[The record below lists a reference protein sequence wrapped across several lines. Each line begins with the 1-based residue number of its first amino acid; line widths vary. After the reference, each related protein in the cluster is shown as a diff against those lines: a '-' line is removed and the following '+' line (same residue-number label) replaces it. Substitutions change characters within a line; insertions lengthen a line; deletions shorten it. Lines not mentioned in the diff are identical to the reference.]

1 LAPVTDQAKPRL
13 RRTWPQR
20 LVVVASL
27 LVIVSAVASA
37 RTVQY
42 VEEVWEEVPR
52 VDISHTGT
60 VRYGQELLRTDTE
73 PGEPVNF
80 LIVGTDSGADVADPA
95 AAAQASGV
103 ATSGKSLADVIMLV
117 RLDPNA
123 KSAWVL
129 SIPRDLWAE
138 IPGAQ
143 DHKINSA
150 FYIGGASL
158 LVETITSMFDVEI
171 NHYVQMDFAGFQQVV
186 DSLGGVPVWFPHPVR
201 DPKSHL
207 NITEPGCHVLEG
219 EQALQY
225 VRSRRYT
232 EQVDGGWRIT
242 GGDDFSRI
250 ARQQDFLVLA
260 LDRAI
265 SRGARNP
272 TTIAGMIEAGV
283 AFVTIDQ
290 DLTLGELVSLAQ
302 DFSDFNP
309 ENLQRQRLEVYT
321 LFWPDGRY
329 KGEAARRQAN
339 EPILDIFRG
348 EADSLSPSEVSL
360 TVAGFNEFNRE
371 EASTSLAG
379 EGFEVLGSVASPAI
393 PETVVLH
400 GPDDAEAAMTVARYL
415 EPVPYVVPDD
425 GVDGVVVVLGADYGG
440 VLFAFQEPMS
450 VVRDQ
455 VRARGFPP
463 ILPDPAAEF
472 SPVATG
478 SATQAPA
485 TSGMALVGGPVG
497 ASAATA
503 GGQRVLGAMFSGGA
517 HVLAAALGGGSVVEG
532 ADFVAAQSTETDTEP
547 VSILGRPPEG
557 ESCG

>member
-1 LAPVTDQAKPRL
+1 M

-42 VEEVWEEVPR
+42 VEEVWEQVDRVP
-52 VDISHTGT
+52 VTGT
-60 VRYGQELLRTDTE
+60 VQYGQELLRTDTE

-80 LIVGTDSGADVADPA
+80 LIVGTDSGTDVVDTA

-103 ATSGKSLADVIMLV
+103 STINKSLADVIMLL
-117 RLDPNA
+117 RLDPKA

-201 DPKSHL
+201 DPKSKL
-207 NITEPGCHVLEG
+207 NITEPGCHVLGG

-232 EQVDGGWRIT
+232 ELIDGSWRIT

-272 TTIAGMIEAGV
+272 ATIAGMIEAG
-283 AFVTIDQ
+283 ATFVTIDQ

-329 KGEAARRQAN
+329 KGEAAYRQAN
-339 EPILDIFRG
+339 EPILDVFRG
-348 EADSLSPSEVSL
+348 EEDSLSPSEVSL
-360 TVAGFNEFNRE
+360 TVAGLNDFSRE
-371 EASTSLAG
+371 DASASLAG
-379 EGFEVLGSVASPAI
+379 EGFDVQGTLSSPAI

-400 GPDDAEAAMTVARYL
+400 GPDDARAAMTVARYL
-415 EPVPYVVPDD
+415 EPVPYVVADD
-425 GVDGVVVVLGADYGG
+425 GVDGVVVVLGADYRG

-455 VRARGFPP
+455 VRARGIPP
-463 ILPDPAAEF
+463 VRPDPAAGF

-478 SATQAPA
+478 SAAPA
-485 TSGMALVGGPVG
+485 PAASGAAFVGGPVG
-497 ASAATA
+497 ANAALA
-503 GGQRVLGAMFSGGA
+503 GPRILGAVLTGGPA
-517 HVLAAALGGGSVVEG
+517 TLGAVLVGGSVAGG
-532 ADFVAAQSTETDTEP
+532 ADLVAAQSTETDADP
-547 VSILGRPPEG
+547 VTIQGRPPEG

>member
-1 LAPVTDQAKPRL
+1 VTDQAKPRL

>member
-1 LAPVTDQAKPRL
+1 M

-42 VEEVWEEVPR
+42 VEEVWEQVDRVP
-52 VDISHTGT
+52 VTGT
-60 VRYGQELLRTDTE
+60 VQYGQELLRTDTE

-80 LIVGTDSGADVADPA
+80 LIVGTDSGTDVVDTA

-103 ATSGKSLADVIMLV
+103 STINKSLADVIMLL
-117 RLDPNA
+117 RLDPKA

-201 DPKSHL
+201 DPKSKL
-207 NITEPGCHVLEG
+207 NITEPGCHVLGG

-232 EQVDGGWRIT
+232 ELIDGSWRIT

-272 TTIAGMIEAGV
+272 ATIAGMIEAG
-283 AFVTIDQ
+283 ATFVTIDQ

-329 KGEAARRQAN
+329 KGEAAYRQAN
-339 EPILDIFRG
+339 EPILDVFRG
-348 EADSLSPSEVSL
+348 EEDSLSPSEVSL
-360 TVAGFNEFNRE
+360 TVAGFNDFSRE
-371 EASTSLAG
+371 DASASLAG
-379 EGFEVLGSVASPAI
+379 EGFDVQGSLSSPAI

-400 GPDDAEAAMTVARYL
+400 GPDDARAAMTVARYL
-415 EPVPYVVPDD
+415 EPVPYVVADD
-425 GVDGVVVVLGADYGG
+425 GVDGVVVVLGADYRG

-455 VRARGFPP
+455 VRARGIPP
-463 ILPDPAAEF
+463 VRPDPAAGF

-478 SATQAPA
+478 SAAPA
-485 TSGMALVGGPVG
+485 PAASGAAFVGGPVG
-497 ASAATA
+497 ANAALA
-503 GGQRVLGAMFSGGA
+503 GPRILGAVLTGGPA
-517 HVLAAALGGGSVVEG
+517 TLGAVLVGGSVAGG
-532 ADFVAAQSTETDTEP
+532 ADLVAAQSTETDADP
-547 VSILGRPPEG
+547 VTIQGRPPEG

>member
-1 LAPVTDQAKPRL
+1 M
-13 RRTWPQR
+13 
-20 LVVVASL
+20 VVASL

-42 VEEVWEEVPR
+42 VEEVWEQVNRVP
-52 VDISHTGT
+52 VTGT
-60 VRYGQELLRTDTE
+60 VQYGSELLRTDTE

-80 LIVGTDSGADVADPA
+80 LIVGTDSGTDIADTT

-103 ATSGKSLADVIMLV
+103 ATIGKSLADVIMLL
-117 RLDPNA
+117 RLDPKA

-201 DPKSHL
+201 DPKSKL

-232 EQVDGGWRIT
+232 ELIDGRWRIT

-272 TTIAGMIEAGV
+272 ATIAGMIEAG
-283 AFVTIDQ
+283 ASFVTIDQ

-329 KGEAARRQAN
+329 KGEAAYRQAN

-360 TVAGFNEFNRE
+360 TVAGFNDFSRE
-371 EASTSLAG
+371 DASTSLAG
-379 EGFEVLGSVASPAI
+379 EGFDVQGSLSSPAI

-400 GPDDAEAAMTVARYL
+400 GPNDAKAAMTVARYL
-415 EPVPYVVPDD
+415 EPVPYVVADD
-425 GVDGVVVVLGADYGG
+425 GVGGVVVVLGADYGG

-455 VRARGFPP
+455 VRARGIPP
-463 ILPDPAAEF
+463 VRPDPAAGF
-472 SPVATG
+472 SPVAAG
-478 SATQAPA
+478 SAAPAPA
-485 TSGMALVGGPVG
+485 TSGAALAGGPVG
-497 ASAATA
+497 ANAAMA
-503 GGQRVLGAMFSGGA
+503 GGPHVLGAMLTGGPA
-517 HVLAAALGGGSVVEG
+517 TLGAVLAGGSVAG
-532 ADFVAAQSTETDTEP
+532 AADLVAAQSTETDAEP
-547 VSILGRPPEG
+547 ATILGRPPEG

>member
-1 LAPVTDQAKPRL
+1 MTDQGKPRL

-52 VDISHTGT
+52 VDINDTGT
-60 VRYGQELLRTDTE
+60 VRYGSQLLRTDTE

-80 LIVGTDSGADVADPA
+80 LIVGTDIGDDTADTAV
-95 AAAQASGV
+95 AAQASGV
-103 ATSGKSLADVIMLV
+103 ATIGKSLADVIMLL
-117 RLDPNA
+117 RLDPKA

-158 LVETITSMFDVEI
+158 LVETITSMFDVEV

-186 DSLGGVPVWFPHPVR
+186 DSLGGVPVWFPHPAR
-201 DPKSHL
+201 DPKSKL
-207 NITEPGCHVLEG
+207 DVTEPGCHVLGG

-225 VRSRRYT
+225 VRSRTYT
-232 EQVDGGWRIT
+232 ELIDGRWRIT

-272 TTIAGMIEAGV
+272 TTIAGMIEAGA

-321 LFWPDGRY
+321 LWWPDGRY
-329 KGEAARRQAN
+329 KGEAALRQAN
-339 EPILDIFRG
+339 EPILDVFRG
-348 EADSLSPSEVSL
+348 EADSLNPSEVSL

-371 EASTSLAG
+371 DASTSLAG
-379 EGFEVLGSVASPAI
+379 EGFEVLGSLTAPAI

-472 SPVATG
+472 SSVATG
-478 SATQAPA
+478 SAAHAPGA
-485 TSGMALVGGPVG
+485 SGVALVGGPVG

-503 GGQRVLGAMFSGGA
+503 GGQRVLAAMLSGGA
-517 HVLAAALGGGSVVEG
+517 HVLATALGEGSAVGG
-532 ADFVAAQSTETDTEP
+532 ADFVAAQSTEMDSEP
-547 VSILGRPPEG
+547 VTILGRPPEG

>member
-1 LAPVTDQAKPRL
+1 M
-13 RRTWPQR
+13 
-20 LVVVASL
+20 VVASL
-27 LVIVSAVASA
+27 LVIVSAVALA

-42 VEEVWEEVPR
+42 VEEVWEQVDRVP
-52 VDISHTGT
+52 VTGT
-60 VRYGQELLRTDTE
+60 VQYGQELLRTDTE

-80 LIVGTDSGADVADPA
+80 LIVGTDSGTDVVDTA

-103 ATSGKSLADVIMLV
+103 STINRSLADVIMLL
-117 RLDPNA
+117 RLDPKA

-150 FYIGGASL
+150 FYVGGASL

-201 DPKSHL
+201 DPKSKL
-207 NITEPGCHVLEG
+207 NITEPGCHVLGG

-232 EQVDGGWRIT
+232 ELIDGSWRIT

-272 TTIAGMIEAGV
+272 ATIVGMIEAGAAFV
-283 AFVTIDQ
+283 AFDQ
-290 DLTLGELVSLAQ
+290 DVTLGELVSLAQ

-329 KGEAARRQAN
+329 KGEAALRQAN
-339 EPILDIFRG
+339 EPILDVFRG

-360 TVAGFNEFNRE
+360 TVAGFNDFSRE
-371 EASTSLAG
+371 DASASLAG
-379 EGFEVLGSVASPAI
+379 EGFDVQGSLSSPAI

-400 GPDDAEAAMTVARYL
+400 GPDDARAALTVARYL
-415 EPVPYVVPDD
+415 EPVPYVVADAS
-425 GVDGVVVVLGADYGG
+425 VDGVVVVLGVDYRG

-455 VRARGFPP
+455 VRARGIPP
-463 ILPDPAAEF
+463 VRPDPAAGF
-472 SPVATG
+472 SPVARG
-478 SATQAPA
+478 SAAPAPA
-485 TSGMALVGGPVG
+485 TSGADIAGGPVG
-497 ASAATA
+497 ASAALA
-503 GGQRVLGAMFSGGA
+503 GGPHILGAMLTGGPA
-517 HVLAAALGGGSVVEG
+517 TLGAWLVGGLVGGG
-532 ADFVAAQSTETDTEP
+532 ADFVAAQSTETDADP
-547 VSILGRPPEG
+547 VTILGRPPEG

>member
-1 LAPVTDQAKPRL
+1 MTDQGKPRL

-42 VEEVWEEVPR
+42 VEEVWEEYRPVYFP
-52 VDISHTGT
+52 DT
-60 VRYGQELLRTDTE
+60 VQYGRDLLVTDTE

-80 LIVGTDSGADVADPA
+80 LLVGIDSSIDVRPDAETDGAG
-95 AAAQASGV
+95 GV
-103 ATSGKSLADVIMLV
+103 AAGGRALADVIMLV
-117 RLDPNA
+117 RLDPGA

-150 FYIGGASL
+150 LLIGGAPL
-158 LVETITSMFDVEI
+158 LVATVRSMFDVEI
-171 NHYVQMDFAGFQQVV
+171 NHYVEMDFAGFEQVV
-186 DSLGGVPVWFPHPVR
+186 DTLGGVPVWFPNPAR
-201 DPKSHL
+201 DPKSKL
-207 NITEPGCHVLEG
+207 NIETPGCHVLGG

-225 VRSRRYT
+225 VRSRTYT
-232 EQVDGGWRIT
+232 EFIDGRWRIT

-272 TTIAGMIEAGV
+272 TTIVGMIEAGAAFV
-283 AFVTIDQ
+283 AFDQ
-290 DLTLGELVSLAQ
+290 DVTLGELVSLAQ

-309 ENLQRQRLEVYT
+309 ENLQRKRLEVYT

-329 KGEAARRQAN
+329 KGEAAYRQAN
-339 EPILDIFRG
+339 EPILDVFRG
-348 EADSLSPSEVSL
+348 EEDSLSPSEVSL
-360 TVAGFNEFNRE
+360 TVAGLNDFSRE
-371 EASTSLAG
+371 DASASLAG
-379 EGFEVLGSVASPAI
+379 EGFDVQGTLSSPAI

-400 GPDDAEAAMTVARYL
+400 GPDDARAAMTVARYL
-415 EPVPYVVPDD
+415 EPVPYVVADD
-425 GVDGVVVVLGADYGG
+425 GVDGVVVVLGADYRG

-455 VRARGFPP
+455 VRARGIPP
-463 ILPDPAAEF
+463 VRPDPAAGF

-478 SATQAPA
+478 SAAPA
-485 TSGMALVGGPVG
+485 PAASGAAFVGGPVG
-497 ASAATA
+497 ANAALA
-503 GGQRVLGAMFSGGA
+503 GPRILGAVLTGGPA
-517 HVLAAALGGGSVVEG
+517 TLGAVLVGGSVAGG
-532 ADFVAAQSTETDTEP
+532 ADLVAAQSTETDADP
-547 VSILGRPPEG
+547 VTILGRPPEG

>member
-1 LAPVTDQAKPRL
+1 MTDQGKPRL

-27 LVIVSAVASA
+27 LVIVSALASA

-42 VEEVWEEVPR
+42 VEEVWEQIDRVP
-52 VDISHTGT
+52 VTGT
-60 VRYGQELLRTDTE
+60 VQYGQELLRPDTE

-80 LIVGTDSGADVADPA
+80 LIVGTDSGTDVASTA
-95 AAAQASGV
+95 AAAQAGGV
-103 ATSGKSLADVIMLV
+103 ATSGKSLADVIMLLH
-117 RLDPNA
+117 LDPKA

-207 NITEPGCHVLEG
+207 NITEPGCHVLGG

-232 EQVDGGWRIT
+232 EQIDGSWRIT

-272 TTIAGMIEAGV
+272 TTIAGMIEAGA

-290 DLTLGELVSLAQ
+290 ALTLGELVSLAQ

-329 KGEAARRQAN
+329 KGEAALRQAN
-339 EPILDIFRG
+339 EPILDVFRG
-348 EADSLSPSEVSL
+348 EADSLSPSEVTL
-360 TVAGFNEFNRE
+360 TVAGFNEFNLE
-371 EASTSLAG
+371 EASASLAG
-379 EGFEVLGSVASPAI
+379 EGFQVLGSLSSPAL

-400 GPDDAEAAMTVARYL
+400 GPGHAEAAMTVARYL
-415 EPVPYVVPDD
+415 EPVPYVVSDD
-425 GVDGVVVVLGADYGG
+425 DVDGVVVVLGADYGG

-455 VRARGFPP
+455 VRARGNPA
-463 ILPDPAAEF
+463 ILPDPAEWS
-472 SPVATG
+472 SPVAAG
-478 SATQAPA
+478 SAARAPA
-485 TSGMALVGGPVG
+485 TSGAASVGGPVG

-503 GGQRVLGAMFSGGA
+503 GGTQALAAILSGGA
-517 HVLAAALGGGSVVEG
+517 HVLGAALGGGSVVGG
-532 ADFVAAQSTETDTEP
+532 ADLVAAQSTGTEAEP
-547 VSILGRPPEG
+547 VTILGRPPEG

>member
-1 LAPVTDQAKPRL
+1 M
-13 RRTWPQR
+13 
-20 LVVVASL
+20 VVASL

-80 LIVGTDSGADVADPA
+80 LIVGTDSGTDVADTA

-103 ATSGKSLADVIMLV
+103 ATSGKSLADVIMLL

-207 NITEPGCHVLEG
+207 NITEPGCHVLGG

-232 EQVDGGWRIT
+232 ELIDGRWRIT

-272 TTIAGMIEAGV
+272 TTIAGMIEAGA

-329 KGEAARRQAN
+329 KGEAALRRAN
-339 EPILDIFRG
+339 EPILDVFRG
-348 EADSLSPSEVSL
+348 EADSLSPSEVTL
-360 TVAGFNEFNRE
+360 TVAGFNEFNRA
-371 EASTSLAG
+371 EASASLAS
-379 EGFEVLGSVASPAI
+379 EGFEVLGTLSSPAL

-400 GPDDAEAAMTVARYL
+400 GPGDAEAAMTVARYL
-415 EPVPYVVPDD
+415 EPVPYVVSDD

-463 ILPDPAAEF
+463 ILPDPAVGF

-478 SATQAPA
+478 SAAQAPA
-485 TSGMALVGGPVG
+485 VSGVASVGGPVG
-497 ASAATA
+497 ASAARA
-503 GGQRVLGAMFSGGA
+503 GGPHVLGAMLSGGA
-517 HVLAAALGGGSVVEG
+517 HVLGAALGGGSVVGG
-532 ADFVAAQSTETDTEP
+532 ADLVAAQSTEADAEP
-547 VSILGRPPEG
+547 VTILGRPPEG

>member
-1 LAPVTDQAKPRL
+1 MTDQGKPRL

-27 LVIVSAVASA
+27 LVIVSALASA

-42 VEEVWEEVPR
+42 VEEVWEQIDRVP
-52 VDISHTGT
+52 VTGT
-60 VRYGQELLRTDTE
+60 VQYGQELLRPDTE

-80 LIVGTDSGADVADPA
+80 LIVGTDSGTDVASTA
-95 AAAQASGV
+95 AAAQAGGV
-103 ATSGKSLADVIMLV
+103 ATSGKSLADVIMLLH
-117 RLDPNA
+117 LDPKA

-207 NITEPGCHVLEG
+207 NITEPGCHVLGG

-232 EQVDGGWRIT
+232 EQIDGSWRIT

-272 TTIAGMIEAGV
+272 TTIAGMIEAGA

-290 DLTLGELVSLAQ
+290 ALTLGELVSLAQ

-329 KGEAARRQAN
+329 KGEAALRRAN
-339 EPILDIFRG
+339 EPILDVFRG
-348 EADSLSPSEVSL
+348 EADSLSPSEVTL
-360 TVAGFNEFNRE
+360 TVAGFNEFNLE
-371 EASTSLAG
+371 EASASLAG
-379 EGFEVLGSVASPAI
+379 EGFQVLGSLSSPAL

-400 GPDDAEAAMTVARYL
+400 GPGHAEAAMTVARYL
-415 EPVPYVVPDD
+415 EPVPYVVSDD
-425 GVDGVVVVLGADYGG
+425 DVDGVVVVLGADYGG

-455 VRARGFPP
+455 VRARGNPA
-463 ILPDPAAEF
+463 ILPDPAEWS
-472 SPVATG
+472 SPVAAG
-478 SATQAPA
+478 SAARVPA
-485 TSGMALVGGPVG
+485 TSGAASVGGPVG

-503 GGQRVLGAMFSGGA
+503 GGTQALAAMLSGGA
-517 HVLAAALGGGSVVEG
+517 HVLGAALGGGSVVGG
-532 ADFVAAQSTETDTEP
+532 ADLVAAQSTGTEAEP
-547 VSILGRPPEG
+547 VTILGRPPEG

>member
-1 LAPVTDQAKPRL
+1 MTDQGKPRL

-27 LVIVSAVASA
+27 LVIVSALASA

-42 VEEVWEEVPR
+42 VEEVWEQIDRVP
-52 VDISHTGT
+52 VTGT
-60 VRYGQELLRTDTE
+60 VQYGQELLRPDTE

-80 LIVGTDSGADVADPA
+80 LIVGTDSGTDVASTA
-95 AAAQASGV
+95 AAAQAGGV
-103 ATSGKSLADVIMLV
+103 ATSGKSLADVIMLLH
-117 RLDPNA
+117 LDPKA

-207 NITEPGCHVLEG
+207 NITEPGCHVLGG

-232 EQVDGGWRIT
+232 EQIDGSWRIT

-272 TTIAGMIEAGV
+272 TTIAGMIEAGA

-290 DLTLGELVSLAQ
+290 ALTLGELVSLAQ

-329 KGEAARRQAN
+329 KGEAALRQAN
-339 EPILDIFRG
+339 EPILDVFRG
-348 EADSLSPSEVSL
+348 EADSLSPSEVTL
-360 TVAGFNEFNRE
+360 TVAGFNEFNLE
-371 EASTSLAG
+371 EASASLAG
-379 EGFEVLGSVASPAI
+379 EGFQVLGSLSSPAL

-400 GPDDAEAAMTVARYL
+400 GPGHAEAAMTVARYL
-415 EPVPYVVPDD
+415 EPVPYVVSDD
-425 GVDGVVVVLGADYGG
+425 DVDGVVVVLGADYGG

-455 VRARGFPP
+455 VRARGNPA
-463 ILPDPAAEF
+463 ILPDPAEWS
-472 SPVATG
+472 SPVAAG
-478 SATQAPA
+478 SAARVPA
-485 TSGMALVGGPVG
+485 TSGAASVGGPVG

-503 GGQRVLGAMFSGGA
+503 GGTQALAAMLSGGA
-517 HVLAAALGGGSVVEG
+517 HVLGAALGGGSVVGG
-532 ADFVAAQSTETDTEP
+532 ADLVAAQSTGTEAEP
-547 VSILGRPPEG
+547 VTILGRPPEG

>member
-1 LAPVTDQAKPRL
+1 MAPVTDQGKPRL
-13 RRTWPQR
+13 RRSWPQR

-42 VEEVWEEVPR
+42 VEEVWEQVNRVP
-52 VDISHTGT
+52 VTGT
-60 VRYGQELLRTDTE
+60 VQYGSELLRTDTE

-80 LIVGTDSGADVADPA
+80 LIVGTDSGTDIADTT

-103 ATSGKSLADVIMLV
+103 ATIGKSLADVIMLL
-117 RLDPNA
+117 RLDPKA

-201 DPKSHL
+201 DPKSKL
-207 NITEPGCHVLEG
+207 DITEPGCHVLGG

-232 EQVDGGWRIT
+232 ELIDGSWRIT

-272 TTIAGMIEAGV
+272 ATIAGMIEAG
-283 AFVTIDQ
+283 ATFVTIDQ

-329 KGEAARRQAN
+329 KGEAAYRQAN

-360 TVAGFNEFNRE
+360 TVAGFNDFSRE
-371 EASTSLAG
+371 DASTSLAG
-379 EGFEVLGSVASPAI
+379 EGFDVQGSLSSPAI

-400 GPDDAEAAMTVARYL
+400 GPDDAKAAMTVARYL
-415 EPVPYVVPDD
+415 EPVPYVMADD
-425 GVDGVVVVLGADYGG
+425 GVGGVVVVLGADYRG

-455 VRARGFPP
+455 VRARGIPP
-463 ILPDPAAEF
+463 VRPDPAAGF
-472 SPVATG
+472 SPAATG
-478 SATQAPA
+478 SAAPA
-485 TSGMALVGGPVG
+485 PGTSGAAFVGGPVG
-497 ASAATA
+497 ASAAMA
-503 GGQRVLGAMFSGGA
+503 GPRILGAMLTGGPA
-517 HVLAAALGGGSVVEG
+517 TLGAALVGGSVAGG
-532 ADFVAAQSTETDTEP
+532 ADIVAAQSTETEAEP
-547 VSILGRPPEG
+547 ATIQGRPPEG

>member
-1 LAPVTDQAKPRL
+1 MNDQQGAEGAALRLPSVSDRQKVAL

-27 LVIVSAVASA
+27 LVIVSAIASA
-37 RTVQY
+37 QTVSY
-42 VEEVWEEVPR
+42 VEEVWEEVTR
-52 VDISHTGT
+52 VPIVGT
-60 VRYGQELLRTDTE
+60 VQYGHDLLHTDTQ

-80 LIVGTDSGADVADPA
+80 LVVGTDSTIDVQQNGGADGAGGV
-95 AAAQASGV
+95 ASGPR
-103 ATSGKSLADVIMLV
+103 ALADVIMLV
-117 RLDPNA
+117 RLDPEA

-150 FYIGGASL
+150 LLIGGAPL
-158 LVETITSMFDVEI
+158 LVATVSSMFDVDI
-171 NHYVQMDFAGFQQVV
+171 NHYVEMDFAGFQQVV
-186 DSLGGVPVWFPHPVR
+186 DTLGGVPVWFPHPAR

-207 NITEPGCHVLEG
+207 NIETPGCHVLGGAE
-219 EQALQY
+219 ALQY
-225 VRSRRYT
+225 VRSRTYT
-232 EQVDGGWRIT
+232 EFIDGRWRIT

-272 TTIAGMIEAGV
+272 TTIAGMIEAAT

-290 DLTLGELVSLAQ
+290 DLTLGELVSLAR

-309 ENLQRQRLEVYT
+309 ENLQRQSLEVYT

-329 KGEAARRQAN
+329 KGEAAYRQAN
-339 EPILDIFRG
+339 EPVLDVFRG
-348 EADSLSPSEVSL
+348 VADAASPAEVSL
-360 TVAGFNEFNRE
+360 RVAGFNEFNLQN
-371 EASTSLAG
+371 AATTLAG
-379 EGFEVLGSVASPAI
+379 EGFEVSETLASPAI

-415 EPVPYVVPDD
+415 DPVPYVVADTD
-425 GVDGVVVVLGADYGG
+425 VDGVLLVLGSDYRG
-440 VLFAFQEPMS
+440 VLFVVQEPLS
-450 VVRDQ
+450 VVRDRVQ
-455 VRARGFPP
+455 ARGVPP
-463 ILPDPAAEF
+463 VLPDPGSGF
-472 SPVATG
+472 VPVATG
-478 SATQAPA
+478 AAAPSSAFVAGLA
-485 TSGMALVGGPVG
+485 GSGALVGGWAG
-497 ASAATA
+497 AGA
-503 GGQRVLGAMFSGGA
+503 GL
-517 HVLAAALGGGSVVEG
+517 VVAQPSE
-532 ADFVAAQSTETDTEP
+532 ADPGPID
-547 VSILGRPPEG
+547 ILGRPPEG